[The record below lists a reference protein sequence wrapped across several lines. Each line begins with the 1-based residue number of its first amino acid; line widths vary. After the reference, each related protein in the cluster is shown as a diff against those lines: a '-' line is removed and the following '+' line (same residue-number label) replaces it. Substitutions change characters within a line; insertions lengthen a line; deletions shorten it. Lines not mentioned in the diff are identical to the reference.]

1 MCCDKCHQDSLD
13 VDTQTQG
20 AHSLFHFLGLDLNSV
35 VSLTSTR
42 SELVMDAV
50 KKQVWWLWSI
60 RCYMYCFM

>member
-50 KKQVWWLWSI
+50 KKQV
-60 RCYMYCFM
+60 